1 MVDRENTDYI
11 DKYARK
17 DLQEKEAD
25 LRCDISSQHVFVI
38 NF

>member
-1 MVDRENTDYI
+1 MVNWENANYV

-17 DLQEKEAD
+17 DLKEKEAD
-25 LRCDISSQHVFVI
+25 LRCDISSQCVFVI

>member
-1 MVDRENTDYI
+1 MVGRENANYI

-17 DLQEKEAD
+17 DLKEKEAD
-25 LRCDISSQHVFVI
+25 LSCDISSQRVFVI